1 MEQDV
6 TNLPTNVYGTPYSH
20 WLRNDLKE
28 YRNAVR
34 TTSVPWLITQG
45 GRLDSS
51 EATLVGILSNPLV
64 KSGKA
69 KISFLSPTQKLAIA
83 KDMPAPAW
91 LLLQFITDKASYR
104 FRKEIAKRPDLTGE
118 IIDFLYKTGDP
129 DILTSLTV
137 NPCVDEELKVFLC
150 LSLPPAIVR
159 NLHP

>member
-1 MEQDV
+1 MGQDIANMPV
-6 TNLPTNVYGTPYSH
+6 NVYGTPYSH

-45 GRLDSS
+45 NNLRTP
-51 EATLVGILSNPLV
+51 EPVLVGILSNPLV
-64 KSGKA
+64 MAGKA

-83 KDMPAPAW
+83 KDIPAPAW
-91 LLLQFITDKASYR
+91 LLTELIQGNSAYR
-104 FRKEIAKRPDLTGE
+104 FRKEIAKRPDRTGE

-137 NPCVDEELKVFLC
+137 NPCVDEELKVFLY

-159 NLHP
+159 NLRS